1 MRSGSTSPSGPSCSR
16 SPSLLAP
23 FAYSSMIWAVLIG
36 ATVFGTFP
44 DLATVVGTAVL
55 IGAGLYVW
63 HREIVRGRERVR
75 RASGTVPSRS
85 LGASESG
92 IPRTGHSAPAC
103 KPISRRA
110 PSSRSPSSRPGP
122 G

>member
-1 MRSGSTSPSGPSCSR
+1 MAGDALGQYLTIQAFMLA

-75 RASGTVPSRS
+75 RSP
-85 LGASESG
+85 E
-92 IPRTGHSAPAC
+92 
-103 KPISRRA
+103 RR
-110 PSSRSPSSRPGP
+110 PLR
-122 G
+122 